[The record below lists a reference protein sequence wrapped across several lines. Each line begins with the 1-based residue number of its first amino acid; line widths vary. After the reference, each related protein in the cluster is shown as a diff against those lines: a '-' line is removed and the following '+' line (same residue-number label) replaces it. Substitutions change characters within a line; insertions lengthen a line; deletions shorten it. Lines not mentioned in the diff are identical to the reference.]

1 MQTFRN
7 IYGIGEAVYDIIF
20 KDDMPQSAVP
30 GGSTLNSFI
39 TLGRCGLHPSLITE
53 TGDDL
58 VAGLI
63 RRYMEHNGVRTD
75 FVQTP
80 PGTKS
85 HLSLAFLNE
94 QNDAQ
99 YEYYRDH
106 ENAAITARLPVMTAD
121 DVVMFGS
128 YFSINPEIRPHTLRF
143 LETAQ
148 QADATIYYD
157 LNFRKNYRHRVGEL
171 LPSIEENMR
180 FATVVRG
187 SLEDFGYLFDL
198 TDPDEIYERHIRPH
212 CPHFIC
218 TDGGREVVV
227 FDGRGGRLRFDVPE
241 VTTLSTIGAGDNF
254 NAGFVYETILLGLR
268 RADFER
274 LSPELWTA
282 LIMRGQEF
290 SLHVVQSYQNYVDTA
305 FGSTHRLPQSY

>member
-1 MQTFRN
+1 
-7 IYGIGEAVYDIIF
+7 
-20 KDDMPQSAVP
+20 
-30 GGSTLNSFI
+30 
-39 TLGRCGLHPSLITE
+39 
-53 TGDDL
+53 
-58 VAGLI
+58 
-63 RRYMEHNGVRTD
+63 
-75 FVQTP
+75 
-80 PGTKS
+80 
-85 HLSLAFLNE
+85 
-94 QNDAQ
+94 
-99 YEYYRDH
+99 
-106 ENAAITARLPVMTAD
+106 MTAD

-143 LETAQ
+143 LETAR

>member
-75 FVQTP
+75 FVQTH

-157 LNFRKNYRHRVGEL
+157 LNFRQTYRPRV
-171 LPSIEENMR
+171 
-180 FATVVRG
+180 
-187 SLEDFGYLFDL
+187 
-198 TDPDEIYERHIRPH
+198 
-212 CPHFIC
+212 
-218 TDGGREVVV
+218 
-227 FDGRGGRLRFDVPE
+227 
-241 VTTLSTIGAGDNF
+241 
-254 NAGFVYETILLGLR
+254 
-268 RADFER
+268 
-274 LSPELWTA
+274 
-282 LIMRGQEF
+282 
-290 SLHVVQSYQNYVDTA
+290 
-305 FGSTHRLPQSY
+305 